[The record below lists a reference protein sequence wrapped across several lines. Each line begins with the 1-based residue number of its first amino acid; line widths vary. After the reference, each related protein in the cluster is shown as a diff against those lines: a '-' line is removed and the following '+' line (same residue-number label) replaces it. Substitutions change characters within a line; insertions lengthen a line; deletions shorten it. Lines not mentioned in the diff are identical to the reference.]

1 MRDSLARFLDWVP
14 GGDGADV
21 PIILWVLLGFL
32 AVVILWA
39 VAQVP
44 GKDAAE
50 SLRAALLARY

>member
-1 MRDSLARFLDWVP
+1 MRLLNRL
-14 GGDGADV
+14 GGDGTDV
-21 PIILWVLLGFL
+21 PIILWVLLGLF